1 MKNLMQKISVET
13 EISIKELNRLNRN
26 KWYHGTTIE
35 GAKNIEKIGVI
46 ANYNFGSEL
55 DFGMGFY
62 LTDTYERAENYISR
76 LPITDADG
84 NIIKRTE
91 WAVIEFKINPFVILF
106 LDNNEYKFKNF
117 SKHNEEFAKFSF
129 DNRLNNVYN
138 EKPHGYDII
147 WGVMSDSLPIKILL
161 DYKNGILSYKDAVSQ
176 LQKPNSMKQL
186 FIGRQEIC
194 DKLIITNISQVKEEM
209 NYE

>member
-1 MKNLMQKISVET
+1 MKDFIERISHET
-13 EISIKELNRLNRN
+13 GISIKELNRLNQN

-35 GAKNIEKIGVI
+35 GAKNIEKVGVI
-46 ANYNFGSEL
+46 ANYNYGSEL

-62 LTDTYERAENYISR
+62 LTDTYERASSYISK

-84 NIIKRTE
+84 KIRERTE
-91 WAVIEFKINPFVILF
+91 WAVMEFEINPFEILF
-106 LDNNEYKFKNF
+106 MGDNDYKYINF
-117 SKHNEEFAKFSF
+117 NKHNEEFAKFSF

-147 WGVMSDSLPIKILL
+147 WGVMSDSLPIKLLL
-161 DYKNGILSYKDAVSQ
+161 DYKNGVISYEDAISQ

-186 FIGRQEIC
+186 YIGKQEIC
-194 DKLIITNISQVKEEM
+194 DRLTVTDISIKKEEM
-209 NYE
+209 DNE